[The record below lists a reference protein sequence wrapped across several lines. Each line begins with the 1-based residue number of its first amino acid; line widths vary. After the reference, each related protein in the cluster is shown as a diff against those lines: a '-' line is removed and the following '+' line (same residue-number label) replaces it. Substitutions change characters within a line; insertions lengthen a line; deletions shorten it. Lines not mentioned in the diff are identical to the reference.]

1 MNEDIRNY
9 NSNGQHH
16 GYLELRDYNNVLII
30 RVNYKNDN
38 EVGYEEWHMCKETSF
53 YIR

>member
-1 MNEDIRNY
+1 MNNSIRHINDKDE
-9 NSNGQHH
+9 HH
-16 GYLELRDYNNVLII
+16 GYLELRDYNHVLLI

-38 EVGYEEWHMCKETSF
+38 EVGYEEWHLTKTTNF